1 MVHEPAEQLPGATQL
16 RLDALRRQV
25 DSVERHLAATDEERL
40 QIVGSCKQEL
50 SDALA
55 RLAVEVRGAAGFPP
69 EVWVDVRPA
78 AAALERLLATRV
90 RGAAL
95 DAERGRLDEASAA
108 FHGELVGA
116 LARAGRRFDGRT
128 LRALRRFQQ
137 ARDALDD
144 ELRIAAGCRRLTLA
158 ANGLALVERRRL
170 FGERL
175 EALKGQLEECRVKL
189 GLQRERS
196 AAQWRELDA
205 QLFGEVEAVDKVFEG
220 LFPPVANGDTEA
232 NDQSVARAGKTRT
245 RVRD

>member
-1 MVHEPAEQLPGATQL
+1 MVHEPAEQLSGATQL

-25 DSVERHLAATDEERL
+25 DSVERHLAATDAERL
-40 QIVGSCKQEL
+40 QIVGSCKREL

-55 RLAVEVRGAAGFPP
+55 RVAVDVRGTAGFPP
-69 EVWVDVRPA
+69 AVWEDVRPA
-78 AAALERLLATRV
+78 ADALERLLATRV
-90 RGAAL
+90 RGSTL
-95 DAERGRLDEASAA
+95 DAERTRVDEAIAA
-108 FHGELVGA
+108 FNAELVSA

-144 ELRIAAGCRRLTLA
+144 ELRIAAGCRRLTSASNGRALA
-158 ANGLALVERRRL
+158 ECKRA

-175 EALKGQLEECRVKL
+175 EALKGQLEGCRVKL
-189 GLQRERS
+189 AVQRERS

-205 QLFGEVEAVDKVFEG
+205 QLRGEVEAVGKVFEE
-220 LFPPVANGDTEA
+220 LLPPVANGDAAA

-245 RVRD
+245 CVRD